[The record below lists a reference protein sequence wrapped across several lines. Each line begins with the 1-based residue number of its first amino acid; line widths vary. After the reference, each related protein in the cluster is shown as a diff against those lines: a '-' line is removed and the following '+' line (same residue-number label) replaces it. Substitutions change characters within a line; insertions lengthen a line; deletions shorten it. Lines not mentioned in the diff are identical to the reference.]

1 MWRKKDTAEIAAL
14 KERVDR
20 LEVQMSSLLRSL
32 GKGSDVPQPWQPSS
46 RGLDLAAGDVETVGI
61 DMLLARAERSGG
73 GGWGASLCLP
83 VRMQARE

>member
-46 RGLDLAAGDVETVGI
+46 RVLDLAAGGRKIEAIKTFREET
-61 DMLLARAERSGG
+61 
-73 GGWGASLCLP
+73 GASL
-83 VRMQARE
+83 REAKEFVESLIPPKA